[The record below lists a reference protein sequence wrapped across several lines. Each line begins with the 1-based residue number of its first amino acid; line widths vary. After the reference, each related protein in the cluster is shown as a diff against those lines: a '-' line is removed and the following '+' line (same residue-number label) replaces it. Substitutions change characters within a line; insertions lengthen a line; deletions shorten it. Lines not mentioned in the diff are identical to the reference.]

1 MTAPAAGPHTRP
13 AALIAALQPWA
24 EIAETQHRRLMD
36 FADPEDAAEILWV
49 GAGAA
54 RAATWWATRRAGQM
68 AAIDPD
74 RGSIAWAE
82 RTARSAGIGQRV
94 TLQCAHADDLP
105 HTEAVFDLVVAML
118 VFDPAADPEAAVAQ
132 AARVVRPLHPVVVAV
147 PMWSGSP
154 IVGAEAALARVGIR
168 PRFLTEWKQ
177 VARDAGLV
185 EVTAEAVM
193 RDGRWLARG
202 TLGAVVRAFS
212 TAGLD
217 GARTALSGSVRTLR
231 ALVRRGAI
239 GLGMVRGVRWPAE

>member
-1 MTAPAAGPHTRP
+1 M
-13 AALIAALQPWA
+13 
-24 EIAETQHRRLMD
+24 
-36 FADPEDAAEILWV
+36 
-49 GAGAA
+49 
-54 RAATWWATRRAGQM
+54 
-68 AAIDPD
+68 
-74 RGSIAWAE
+74 
-82 RTARSAGIGQRV
+82 
-94 TLQCAHADDLP
+94 
-105 HTEAVFDLVVAML
+105 
-118 VFDPAADPEAAVAQ
+118 
-132 AARVVRPLHPVVVAV
+132 
-147 PMWSGSP
+147 
-154 IVGAEAALARVGIR
+154 GAEAALARVGIR